1 MEKKEINNLENI
13 QPKLDIFSYPYMK
26 DTVSTSS
33 LMRDVIIAL
42 IPAMAGS
49 VYFFGLNALILILIS
64 IASCVGFE
72 FISQKAFKKSIKIS
86 DLSAVVTG
94 ILLAMNLPANAPLW
108 MPIFGGFFAMF
119 VIKECFGG
127 IGNNFINPA
136 LGARAM
142 LMSSWGTEMTS
153 YIWPDATT
161 GATPLGVLKAGTG
174 TLPSIMDMSVGN
186 IGGVLGETSAI
197 LLLIGGIYLIA
208 RKVIDWK
215 IPVLYIIST
224 SIMFVLL
231 GVKFDLLPWHLLGGG
246 LILGAFFMAT
256 DYVTIPTTDLGKII
270 FAVGCGIITALIR
283 VKGNM
288 PEGVSYAI
296 LIMNVA
302 TPLINRYTQR
312 RVFGEVK
319 AK

>member
-215 IPVLYIIST
+215 IPVIYIIST

>member
-1 MEKKEINNLENI
+1 MENKEINNLENI
-13 QPKLDIFSYPYMK
+13 QPKLDVFSYPYMK

-42 IPAMAGS
+42 IPAIAGS
-49 VYFFGLNALILILIS
+49 IYFFGLNALILILIS

-72 FISQKAFKKSIKIS
+72 VFSQKAFKKSIKIT

-119 VIKECFGG
+119 IIKESFGG

-142 LMSSWGTEMTS
+142 LMSSWGTQMTS

-174 TLPSIMDMSVGN
+174 TLPSIMDMSIGN

-208 RKVIDWK
+208 KKVIDWK
-215 IPVLYIIST
+215 IPVIYIIST
-224 SIMFVLL
+224 AIMFVLL

>member
-1 MEKKEINNLENI
+1 
-13 QPKLDIFSYPYMK
+13 MK

-49 VYFFGLNALILILIS
+49 VYLFGLNALILILIS

-231 GVKFDLLPWHLLGGG
+231 G
-246 LILGAFFMAT
+246 
-256 DYVTIPTTDLGKII
+256 
-270 FAVGCGIITALIR
+270 
-283 VKGNM
+283 
-288 PEGVSYAI
+288 
-296 LIMNVA
+296 
-302 TPLINRYTQR
+302 
-312 RVFGEVK
+312 
-319 AK
+319 

>member
-142 LMSSWGTEMTS
+142 LMSSWGSQMTS

-215 IPVLYIIST
+215 IPVIYIIST

>member
-142 LMSSWGTEMTS
+142 LMSSWGTQMTS

>member
-1 MEKKEINNLENI
+1 MENKEINNLENI

-142 LMSSWGTEMTS
+142 LMSSWGSQMTS

-224 SIMFVLL
+224 AIMFVLL

>member
-1 MEKKEINNLENI
+1 
-13 QPKLDIFSYPYMK
+13 MK

>member
-197 LLLIGGIYLIA
+197 LLLIGGIYLIV

>member
-142 LMSSWGTEMTS
+142 LMSSWGSQMTS

-186 IGGVLGETSAI
+186 IGGVLGETSTI

-224 SIMFVLL
+224 AIMFVLL